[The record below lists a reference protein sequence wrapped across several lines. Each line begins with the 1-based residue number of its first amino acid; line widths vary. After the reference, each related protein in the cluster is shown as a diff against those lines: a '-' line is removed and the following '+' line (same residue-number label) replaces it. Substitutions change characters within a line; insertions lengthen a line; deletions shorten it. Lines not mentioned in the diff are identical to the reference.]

1 MDKNGPFN
9 FEEANKLA
17 QILRNLQVS
26 GRAMDVGKAG
36 TMYSG
41 RLGYNFPIG
50 DESTLGIGASGMG
63 FANNTYNI
71 PSVINGLDLSYGTPN
86 QQVTL
91 GYYPNRN
98 QFMGQ
103 PMGQGGVSLMYRRQ
117 FD

>member
-1 MDKNGPFN
+1 MDKFD
-9 FEEANKLA
+9 FEQANKLA
-17 QILRNLQVS
+17 QILRNLEVS

-41 RLGYNFPIG
+41 RLGYNFPL
-50 DESTLGIGASGMG
+50 DDQSRLGLGVGGMG
-63 FANNTYNI
+63 FADNRYNI
-71 PSVINGLDLSYGTPN
+71 PSVINSLDLSYGTPN

-91 GYYPNRN
+91 GYYPHRN
-98 QFMGQ
+98 QFLGQ